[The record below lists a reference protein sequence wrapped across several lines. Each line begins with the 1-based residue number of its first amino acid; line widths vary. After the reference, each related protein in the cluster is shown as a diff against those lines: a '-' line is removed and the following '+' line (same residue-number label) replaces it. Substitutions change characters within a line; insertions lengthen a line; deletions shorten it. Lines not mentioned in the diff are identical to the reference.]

1 MGEPRRKPSRLGTT
15 RIENIGGLGH
25 IAVMVSNSDVK
36 APGDDLQARAREVVS
51 LNIAALQALKSSID
65 ESLTGA
71 AELIL
76 SRPGYVVVTGMGKSG
91 HIGGKLAATLASTGT
106 SAFFVHPAEMSHG
119 DLGML
124 RPDVTLLAI
133 SNSGESRELRDPLIY
148 CQREGI
154 PVIGMTQ
161 RPDSFLGRHST
172 VTLTMPQVA
181 EACPN
186 NLAPTTSTLMT
197 LALGDALAM
206 VLMDQRGFT
215 AEAFGLHH
223 PGGKLGMSLQ
233 SVRDWMGDRPQ
244 PLATVPERASFAEVV
259 SAITEGRK
267 GAAAVL
273 ADDGRLAGIITDG
286 DVRRA
291 FSRDITGLVA
301 SDVMSPNPKI
311 IAPDARMSDAVDLM
325 TQNRIST
332 LLVVED
338 ARPVAIIHIAE
349 LMQAGYV
356 S

>member
-1 MGEPRRKPSRLGTT
+1 MRQIPAMTEPSPALPAEPAAM
-15 RIENIGGLGH
+15 I
-25 IAVMVSNSDVK
+25 D
-36 APGDDLQARAREVVS
+36 RAREVVR
-51 LNIAALQALKSSID
+51 LNVAALQALQDSI
-65 ESLTGA
+65 GA
-71 AELIL
+71 DLVKAVEIIL

-91 HIGGKLAATLASTGT
+91 HIGGKIAATLASTGT
-106 SAFFVHPAEMSHG
+106 NAFFVHPAEMSHG

-124 RPDVTLLAI
+124 RKDVTLLAI
-133 SNSGESRELRDPLIY
+133 SNSGESRELRDPLIF

-154 PVIGMTQ
+154 PVIGLTQ
-161 RPDSFLGRHST
+161 RPNSFLGRHSA
-172 VTLTMPQVA
+172 VCLAMPQVA

-206 VLMDQRGFT
+206 VLMDRRGFT

-233 SVRDWMGDRPQ
+233 SVKDWMGDRP
-244 PLATVPERASFAEVV
+244 PAPATVPTTATFAEVV

-267 GAAAVL
+267 GATAVL
-273 ADDGRLAGIITDG
+273 NSDGTLAGIVTDG

-291 FSRDITGLVA
+291 FARDIAGLTA
-301 SDVMSPNPKI
+301 ADIMSPRPKVI
-311 IAPDARMSDAVDLM
+311 SPDARMSDAVDLM
-325 TQNRIST
+325 TQNRIAT

-338 ARPVAIIHIAE
+338 DRPVAIIHIAE